1 MSYTFNEYQQ
11 QAKKTAVFTHPDRV
25 TYCILGLSGE
35 TGEIAEKRKKQLRGD
50 VNAVTNQE
58 IAKEL
63 GDVLW
68 YLTMLA
74 EELGMDLETV
84 AKMNIE
90 KIHSRKERGV
100 TKGSGDNR

>member
-1 MSYTFNEYQQ
+1 MSFTFKEYEK
-11 QAKKTAVFTHPDRV
+11 QAEKTAQFTHPDRV
-25 TYCILGLSGE
+25 TYCVLALTGE

-50 VNAVTNQE
+50 ANAVTNE
-58 IAKEL
+58 ELAKEL

-74 EELGMDLETV
+74 QELGTDIEAV

-90 KIHSRKERGV
+90 KLHSRKERGV
-100 TKGSGDNR
+100 IKGSGDNR